1 MHKGYSLR
9 YQGTITHWLDEK
21 GYGFIT
27 REDSGDRV
35 FFHISDCPRGAIR
48 PQTGWVVSFELT
60 AAQNGKYAANHV
72 YSEKFLP
79 KAPAKPATARPVRP
93 ARTSKRQRRGQLLN
107 TLLILLAVAAIGYGI
122 KEYYRAR
129 QLLAQAHSMPA
140 PLGSLPAEPLAP
152 GGTHFQCDQRIYC
165 SQMTSRNE
173 ALYFL
178 AHCPGVKMDG
188 DGDGEPCEQQF
199 GH

>member
-1 MHKGYSLR
+1 MHRGYPLR
-9 YQGTITHWLDEK
+9 YQGTITHWLDQK

-27 REDSGDRV
+27 RADNGDRV
-35 FFHISDCPRGAIR
+35 FFHISDCPRSAIR

-60 AAQNGKYAANHV
+60 AAPNGKCAANHV
-72 YSEKFLP
+72 HSEKFLP
-79 KAPAKPATARPVRP
+79 KTPATAAAARASHP
-93 ARTSKRQRRGQLLN
+93 AQISKRRRRGQLLN

-129 QLLAQAHSMPA
+129 QLLTQAYNTPA

-152 GGTHFQCDQRIYC
+152 EGTHFQCDQRIYC
-165 SQMTSRNE
+165 SQMTSRHE

-199 GH
+199 RH

>member
-1 MHKGYSLR
+1 MR

-140 PLGSLPAEPLAP
+140 PLGSLPTEPLAP

-178 AHCPGVKMDG
+178 AHCPGVQMDG

>member
-1 MHKGYSLR
+1 MRH
-9 YQGTITHWLDEK
+9 QGTITHWLDEK

-27 REDSGDRV
+27 RKDNGDRV

-60 AAQNGKYAANHV
+60 AAQNGKFAAHHV
-72 YSEKFLP
+72 HSEKFLP
-79 KAPAKPATARPVRP
+79 KAPGKPATARATRP
-93 ARTSKRQRRGQLLN
+93 AYTSKRRRRGQLLN
-107 TLLILLAVAAIGYGI
+107 GLLLLLAVSAAGYGV

-129 QLLAQAHSMPA
+129 QLLTLTHGTPPA
-140 PLGSLPAEPLAP
+140 IAAPASSLRAEHVPP
-152 GGTHFQCDQRIYC
+152 GGTQFQCDQRIYC
-165 SQMTSRNE
+165 SQMTSRSE

-178 AHCPGVKMDG
+178 AHCPGAKMDG

>member
-1 MHKGYSLR
+1 MHKGYPLR
-9 YQGTITHWLDEK
+9 YQGTITHWLDDK

-27 REDSGDRV
+27 REDNGDNV

-60 AAQNGKYAANHV
+60 AAQNGKFAANHV
-72 YSEKFLP
+72 RGEQFLP
-79 KAPAKPATARPVRP
+79 KAPAKPAMARAARPVH
-93 ARTSKRQRRGQLLN
+93 TSKRRRRGQLLN
-107 TLLILLAVAAIGYGI
+107 TLLILLAVAAMGYGI

-129 QLLAQAHSMPA
+129 QLLAQARNTPA
-140 PLGSLPAEPLAP
+140 APASLPAASLAS
-152 GGTHFQCDQRIYC
+152 GEMHYQCDQRIHC

>member
-178 AHCPGVKMDG
+178 AHCPGVQMDG